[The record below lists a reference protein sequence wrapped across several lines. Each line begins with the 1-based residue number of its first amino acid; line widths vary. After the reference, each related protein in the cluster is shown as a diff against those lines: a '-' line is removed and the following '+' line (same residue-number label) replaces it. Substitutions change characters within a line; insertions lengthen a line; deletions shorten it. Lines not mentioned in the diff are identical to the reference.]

1 MLVSKPNGTV
11 CICRDFKVFVNAYAD
26 IQRYSLP
33 HPKELRAALVSG
45 TVFSKI
51 DIADAYLQ
59 MDMDLE
65 SRKYLVISTHRGLFR
80 YTRLPFGFHG
90 ALAIFQS
97 AIDMILHGL
106 SGVAAYLDD
115 ILITGTDEQE
125 HLPRLR
131 WLFQRLLAA
140 GVRLKKEMCSFGL
153 RSLTYLGQ
161 VMDCAGTRPDP
172 TKVRQSPTA

>member
-1 MLVSKPNGTV
+1 
-11 CICRDFKVFVNAYAD
+11 
-26 IQRYSLP
+26 
-33 HPKELRAALVSG
+33 
-45 TVFSKI
+45 
-51 DIADAYLQ
+51 
-59 MDMDLE
+59 MDLE

-172 TKVRQSPTA
+172 TKVRTITNCLVKTNAVELRSFLGTANYYRKFIPAMSQTCAPLYALTKLNVKFEWGPKQQFFFEAL